1 MNHALPTTTTI
12 RPGLIYGLCCL
23 LAFVAKLYCAAT
35 TFGTNDTG
43 LFQLFGQAVYEAGL
57 QATYE
62 NSRHFN
68 HTPLLAS
75 VLAGMFWLSQ
85 TFGWSFPFLLRL
97 PGIVADLVSCVFIWR
112 LANRLWPATVSRL
125 WCCLFALSPVAFMV
139 SGYHGNFDSV
149 LAMFLCIAA
158 YCCVTGQADRSAV
171 CLAMAIHVKVAALVL
186 SPVFFFFWLA
196 RGKGARFFAIVS
208 ALVLAVWLLPLLGY
222 PRAFVGNVLGYG
234 SYWGVWGINYW
245 LRETGYGP
253 FHLVSFYGLAAI
265 QTRIMLLQ
273 KIIVVAGVTWI
284 AWRRRKESDVLV
296 TISYAWAIFFAFA
309 PGVLLHYLAWPS
321 GLLLIHSR
329 RWFAAILGASSVFL
343 FWCYTVINGGLPW
356 DKGLFRVEVLER
368 WIAWSN
374 VPWIAFLAFGATALW
389 HSRSAT
395 TGRATA

>member
-1 MNHALPTTTTI
+1 MAPH
-12 RPGLIYGLCCL
+12 RPSLTRPAVIYCVCCL
-23 LAFVAKLYCAAT
+23 LAFAAKLYCAAT

-43 LFQLFGQAVYEAGL
+43 LFQKFGEAVYEAGL
-57 QATYE
+57 QATHE

-75 VLAGMFWLSQ
+75 VLAGMFWLSK
-85 TFGWSFPFLLRL
+85 TFGWSFPFILRL

-112 LANRLWPATVSRL
+112 LANRLWPAAISRL

-158 YCCVTGQADRSAV
+158 YCCVTGHADRSAI

-196 RGKGARFFAIVS
+196 RGKGARFFAIVA
-208 ALVLAVWLLPLLGY
+208 ALVLAVWLIPLLEY

-245 LRETGYGP
+245 LRETGYAP

-265 QTRIMLLQ
+265 QTHIMLVQ
-273 KIIVVAGVTWI
+273 KIIVVAGITWL
-284 AWRRRKESDVLV
+284 AWRRSRQPGADVRCD
-296 TISYAWAIFFAFA
+296 
-309 PGVLLHYLAWPS
+309 PGADI
-321 GLLLIHSR
+321 G
-329 RWFAAILGASSVFL
+329 
-343 FWCYTVINGGLPW
+343 
-356 DKGLFRVEVLER
+356 LER
-368 WIAWSN
+368 HTG
-374 VPWIAFLAFGATALW
+374 F
-389 HSRSAT
+389 
-395 TGRATA
+395 GRAPAGPHRCRSLRASNASVRYIGH